1 MTAVLSIEAAPAAL
15 DVRWRVHLLALGA
28 AVAAILVLFHRDA
41 AHIATI
47 WWTSSTFNHVLLIPA
62 ILAWLVWQRRFELAQ
77 LRPSAWWPPL
87 VLVGAGAMLWLL
99 GEAAGV
105 ALARHA
111 ALVFMI
117 QGTVAACLGK
127 AVTRGLAFPLFY
139 LVFAIPAGEELVP
152 FLQTVTADISMVLL
166 GWTGVP
172 AHLEGIFITTP
183 TGYFEVAEACAGV
196 KFLIAMVAY
205 GALVANVCFR
215 SWPRRIAFMAVAVLV
230 PILANGVRAFGTIYI
245 AHHTSVE
252 FAVGVDHVV
261 YGWFFFALVIVL
273 IMAAG
278 WRFFDRKVGDPW
290 FDPAELQQ
298 PEGRSRPAAVAAAA
312 VALAAL
318 PVLWS
323 SVAAAAGTEPPP
335 TDIAFPRIAGWERV
349 AATRGRPW
357 QPHFAGA
364 DIVRTARYR
373 DSSGRE
379 VDLAVAFFSR
389 QSEGAEL
396 VGHGQGAVAPGGA
409 WAWSE
414 NAEAPPRGR
423 AERIASHRVTREVV
437 SFYRVGDSLT
447 GSGIEVKL
455 ETMKTRL
462 FGGPQRAVA
471 VLVSAEAPGAGLPAR
486 PQIDAFLAALGPVDT
501 FADRATTGTR

>member
-1 MTAVLSIEAAPAAL
+1 M
-15 DVRWRVHLLALGA
+15 
-28 AVAAILVLFHRDA
+28 
-41 AHIATI
+41 ATI
-47 WWTSSTFNHVLLIPA
+47 WWTSSTFNHVLLIPP
-62 ILAWLVWQRRFELAQ
+62 ILAWLVWQRRLELAQ

-87 VLVGAGAMLWLL
+87 ALVGVGALLWLL

-105 ALARHA
+105 ALVRHS
-111 ALVFMI
+111 ALVVMI
-117 QGTVAACLGK
+117 QGAVAACLGK

-139 LVFAIPAGEELVP
+139 LLFAIPAGEELVP
-152 FLQTVTADISMVLL
+152 FLQTVTADISMLLL
-166 GWTGVP
+166 GWAGVP

-230 PILANGVRAFGTIYI
+230 PVLANGVRAFGTIYI
-245 AHHTSVE
+245 AHRTSVE

-290 FDPAELQQ
+290 FDPAALRE
-298 PEGRSRPAAVAAAA
+298 PERDTGPVAVAAAA
-312 VALAAL
+312 AALAAL
-318 PVLWS
+318 PLLWS
-323 SVAAAAGTEPPP
+323 SAVAAAGTEPPP
-335 TDIAFPRIAGWERV
+335 REIAFPQLRGWERV
-349 AATRGRPW
+349 PAVRGRAW
-357 QPHFAGA
+357 QPHFVGA

-373 DSSGRE
+373 DPQGRE
-379 VDLAVAFFSR
+379 VDLALAFFSR
-389 QSEGAEL
+389 QREGAEII
-396 VGHGQGAVAPGGA
+396 GHGQGAVAPEGA
-409 WAWSE
+409 WAWTSS
-414 NAEAPPRGR
+414 AEAPPRGR

-437 SFYRVGDSLT
+437 TFYRVGDSLT
-447 GSGIEVKL
+447 GSALEVKL

-471 VLVSAEAPGAGLPAR
+471 VLVSAEAPGEGLAAR
-486 PQIDAFLAALGPVDT
+486 PQIDDFLSALGPVEIL
-501 FADRATTGTR
+501 ADRATTGPR